1 MPCTWT
7 DGVQPQTGDVL
18 AVTDSLSSRG
28 ARAAASPLRIDYD
41 ALRETERDR
50 YHPTENAQ
58 GKIPLNIA
66 KNRLSWPDLRAKIE
80 SIASSESIP
89 DWVPSYTAAGGAP
102 AFRKALAHFMGTHLT
117 GCSIE
122 PDEVVVSPGATGV
135 IEMTAFV
142 LAEEGDVAVIP
153 APCYPVYTKDLG
165 NFSQIERYDL
175 VTHHEISEIAD
186 GPLLTVDDL
195 ERAWKDIT
203 DSGRRFRLLILTSPD
218 NPTGGIYSVERLNRI
233 ADWCIAHHVH
243 LIVNEI
249 YGLSIIDTAHPDISD
264 DYVSKVEFSSF
275 GQVMKARQS
284 EYLHL
289 WYSLSKDLGISGFR
303 VGILWTLNKRAL
315 EAYENLNLTH
325 SLSNYTQWVL
335 SRVLTEDEFI
345 HDFITRNQ
353 QRLTDSYALAARS
366 FRAMGVPYVPA
377 RGSLFLWV
385 DLSEFLGEDSESGE
399 MRLWREIFDDTG
411 VLLTPGV
418 GFGHSKHGLF
428 RFVYPCVQYDEL
440 EVAMVRLA
448 SYADKRRPG

>member
-1 MPCTWT
+1 
-7 DGVQPQTGDVL
+7 
-18 AVTDSLSSRG
+18 
-28 ARAAASPLRIDYD
+28 
-41 ALRETERDR
+41 
-50 YHPTENAQ
+50 
-58 GKIPLNIA
+58 
-66 KNRLSWPDLRAKIE
+66 
-80 SIASSESIP
+80 
-89 DWVPSYTAAGGAP
+89 
-102 AFRKALAHFMGTHLT
+102 MGTHLT

-264 DYVSKVEFSSF
+264 DYVAKVEFSSF

>member
-1 MPCTWT
+1 M
-7 DGVQPQTGDVL
+7 

-264 DYVSKVEFSSF
+264 DYVAKVEFSSF

>member
-1 MPCTWT
+1 
-7 DGVQPQTGDVL
+7 
-18 AVTDSLSSRG
+18 
-28 ARAAASPLRIDYD
+28 
-41 ALRETERDR
+41 
-50 YHPTENAQ
+50 
-58 GKIPLNIA
+58 
-66 KNRLSWPDLRAKIE
+66 
-80 SIASSESIP
+80 
-89 DWVPSYTAAGGAP
+89 
-102 AFRKALAHFMGTHLT
+102 MGTHLT

-165 NFSQIERYDL
+165 NFSKIERYDL
-175 VTHHEISEIAD
+175 VTHHEISELAD

-195 ERAWKDIT
+195 ERAWEDIT

-218 NPTGGIYSVERLNRI
+218 NPTGGIYDVDRLKRI
-233 ADWCIAHHVH
+233 ADWCIAHQVH

-249 YGLSIIDTAHPDISD
+249 YGLSIIDTGHPDIRD
-264 DYVSKVEFSSF
+264 DYVSRIAFSSF
-275 GQVMKARQS
+275 AQVMKARQS

-345 HDFITRNQ
+345 KDFITRNQ

-366 FRAMGVPYVPA
+366 FRDMGVQYVPA

-385 DLSEFLGEDSESGE
+385 DLSEFLEEDSESGE
-399 MRLWREIFDDTG
+399 MTLWRSLFDETG

-418 GFGHSKHGLF
+418 GFGHTKHGLF
-428 RFVYPCVQYDEL
+428 RVVYPCVQYDEL
-440 EVAMVRLA
+440 EVAMTRLA
-448 SYADKRRPG
+448 SYVDKRRGC

>member
-1 MPCTWT
+1 M
-7 DGVQPQTGDVL
+7 
-18 AVTDSLSSRG
+18 TDSLSSRG

-264 DYVSKVEFSSF
+264 DYVAKVEFSSF

>member
-1 MPCTWT
+1 
-7 DGVQPQTGDVL
+7 
-18 AVTDSLSSRG
+18 VTDSLSSRG
-28 ARAAASPLRIDYD
+28 AHAAASPLRIDYD

-50 YHPTENAQ
+50 YHPTENPQ

-66 KNRLSWPDLRAKIE
+66 KNRLSWLDLRARIE
-80 SIASSESIP
+80 SIAGSESIP

-165 NFSQIERYDL
+165 NFSKIERYDL
-175 VTHHEISEIAD
+175 VTHHEISELAD

-195 ERAWKDIT
+195 ERAWEDIT

-218 NPTGGIYSVERLNRI
+218 NPTGGIYDVDRLKLI
-233 ADWCIAHHVH
+233 ADWCIAHQVH

-249 YGLSIIDTAHPDISD
+249 YGLSIIDTGHPDIRD
-264 DYVSKVEFSSF
+264 DYVSQMAFSSF
-275 GQVMKARQS
+275 AQVMKSRQS

-325 SLSNYTQWVL
+325 SLSNHTQWVL

-345 HDFITRNQ
+345 TEFITRNQ

-366 FRAMGVPYVPA
+366 FRDMGVPYVPA

-385 DLSEFLGEDSESGE
+385 DLSEFLEEDSESGE
-399 MRLWREIFDDTG
+399 MSLWRRLFDETG

-418 GFGHSKHGLF
+418 GFGHTKHGMF
-428 RFVYPCVQYDEL
+428 RVVYPCVQYEEL
-440 EVAMVRLA
+440 EVAMIRLA
-448 SYADKRRPG
+448 SYVENRRAC

>member
-1 MPCTWT
+1 M
-7 DGVQPQTGDVL
+7 

>member
-1 MPCTWT
+1 M
-7 DGVQPQTGDVL
+7 

-264 DYVSKVEFSSF
+264 DYVAKVEFSSF

-448 SYADKRRPG
+448 SYADKRRSG